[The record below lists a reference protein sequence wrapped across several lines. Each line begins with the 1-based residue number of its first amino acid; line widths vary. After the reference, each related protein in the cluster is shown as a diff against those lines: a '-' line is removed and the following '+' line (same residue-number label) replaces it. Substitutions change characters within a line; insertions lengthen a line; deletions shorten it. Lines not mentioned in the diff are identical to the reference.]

1 VPPAFERRLVFS
13 VNERIGGMGR
23 ILILWFMIGLM
34 LGACRGNPAP
44 PAGKSET
51 APASQVI
58 VEREKSVKEDPLPP
72 EVKIRLKK
80 DGKDAYSW
88 ELSGSDVDQILKV
101 NEKLKKQLG
110 GESRK

>member
-1 VPPAFERRLVFS
+1 
-13 VNERIGGMGR
+13 MGK
-23 ILILWFMIGLM
+23 ILILWLMIGLM
-34 LGACRGNPAP
+34 LGACKESPAP
-44 PAGKSET
+44 SAGKSEVT
-51 APASQVI
+51 PAPNVI
-58 VEREKSVKEDPLPP
+58 VEKEKFFKEDPLPP

>member
-1 VPPAFERRLVFS
+1 MRK
-13 VNERIGGMGR
+13 
-23 ILILWFMIGLM
+23 ILILWFMIGWM
-34 LGACRGNPAP
+34 LGACKGSPSTPAE
-44 PAGKSET
+44 KSET
-51 APASQVI
+51 TPVPNVI
-58 VEREKSVKEDPLPP
+58 VEKEESVKEDPLPP

-88 ELSGSDVDQILKV
+88 ELSGSDVNQILKV

>member
-1 VPPAFERRLVFS
+1 
-13 VNERIGGMGR
+13 MKQT
-23 ILILWFMIGLM
+23 LILWFMIGWT
-34 LGACRGNPAP
+34 LGACQGNPAP
-44 PAGKSET
+44 PAGKTET
-51 APASQVI
+51 TPAPNVS
-58 VEREKSVKEDPLPP
+58 VEREHFVKEDPFPP

-80 DGKDAYSW
+80 DGKGAYTW

>member
-1 VPPAFERRLVFS
+1 
-13 VNERIGGMGR
+13 MGR
-23 ILILWFMIGLM
+23 ILILWCVIGLI
-34 LGACRGNPAP
+34 LGACKGNPAP

-51 APASQVI
+51 APASQII
-58 VEREKSVKEDPLPP
+58 VEKEKSVKEDPLPP

-101 NEKLKKQLG
+101 NEKLKKQLE

>member
-1 VPPAFERRLVFS
+1 
-13 VNERIGGMGR
+13 MGK
-23 ILILWFMIGLM
+23 ILILWLVIGLM
-34 LGACRGNPAP
+34 LGACKGNPGP
-44 PAGKSET
+44 PTGKTET
-51 APASQVI
+51 APVANVI
-58 VEREKSVKEDPLPP
+58 VEKEKSAKEDPLPP